1 MPKLPPRF
9 CCDEELELLGYDGHH
24 AAQDLAAWQSRG
36 PSPATQELIDVIRA
50 QGVDVV
56 TLDSVICC
64 YPYLSRLLQAA
75 VRPGPRLVG
84 LTYPLEAWWMRLAM
98 TLYNARS
105 ALLGW
110 PEHYFIHRRAEIDRL
125 MGEFGFVTFHRG
137 GTRFWRVVAYRRNS
151 DGH

>member
-1 MPKLPPRF
+1 
-9 CCDEELELLGYDGHH
+9 
-24 AAQDLAAWQSRG
+24 
-36 PSPATQELIDVIRA
+36 
-50 QGVDVV
+50 
-56 TLDSVICC
+56 
-64 YPYLSRLLQAA
+64 
-75 VRPGPRLVG
+75 
-84 LTYPLEAWWMRLAM
+84 MRLAM
-98 TLYNARS
+98 HLYNARS